1 MVNHKI
7 NVFEIYELLPQINC
21 KNCGE
26 NNCMA
31 FAQKLI
37 DGGKTIGGCSPL
49 RESIYGKKRLEL
61 EKIFRSGAAEKQS

>member
-1 MVNHKI
+1 MVDQEL
-7 NVFEIYELLPQINC
+7 NVFEIHECLPRNNC

-37 DGGKTIGGCSPL
+37 EGKKTIGGCSPL
-49 RESIYGKKRLEL
+49 RESIYEKKRQEL
-61 EKIFRSGAAEKQS
+61 EKIFGLKNG

>member
-1 MVNHKI
+1 MSGQKI
-7 NVFEIYELLPQINC
+7 NVFEIYEYLPQSNC

-37 DGGKTIGGCSPL
+37 EGKKTIAGCAPL
-49 RESIYGKKRLEL
+49 REPIY
-61 EKIFRSGAAEKQS
+61 EKNRQEIDKMLNSKTK

>member
-37 DGGKTIGGCSPL
+37 DGGKTVGGCSPL
-49 RESIYGKKRLEL
+49 RESIYEKKRLEL
-61 EKIFRSGAAEKQS
+61 ENFFGLTAAKEQS